1 MNKKLLLLIID
12 GNERSDH
19 LKEGLEA
26 NDFEVI
32 SAKDGQQGFEL
43 ARKTEPNLILA
54 AMQLQHLDGI
64 DLCYMVRQNTSL
76 SATPYILIS
85 ENIGP
90 EERINAFRSGV
101 DSIVP
106 KSISIRELSTRIET
120 LIKRFELANNV
131 ILQPNQSIIGTL
143 ADFRLVEILQ
153 MLTMNVKSGMLTIY
167 HQSQR
172 GQIAIF
178 EGKLTWAK
186 LVPYQGEEAVQKMV
200 FWKEGV
206 FVFEKDL
213 IQSDTNITK
222 PTMQLILDCCQLI
235 DETTLKTQ

>member
-1 MNKKLLLLIID
+1 MKKKLLLLIVEK
-12 GNERSDH
+12 NERWTQF
-19 LKEGLEA
+19 KKQLET

-32 SAKDGQQGFEL
+32 SANDGQSGFDL

-54 AMQLQHLDGI
+54 TMQLQQLDGI
-64 DLCYMVRQNTSL
+64 DLCYMIRQNTNL
-76 SATPYILIS
+76 SSIPYILIS
-85 ENIGP
+85 DDIGP

-106 KSISIRELSTRIET
+106 TTISLRELSTRIET
-120 LIKRFELANNV
+120 LIKRFELATNI
-131 ILQPNQSIIGTL
+131 ILQPNQSMVGTL
-143 ADFRLVEILQ
+143 KDFRLVEILQ
-153 MLTMNVKSGMLTIY
+153 MLNMNMKSGMLTVY

-172 GQIAIF
+172 GQIAFF
-178 EGKLTWAK
+178 EGNMTWAK
-186 LVPYQGEEAVQKMV
+186 LDKTMGQEVVQNMV

-213 IQSDTNITK
+213 IQSDANIQK

-235 DETTLKTQ
+235 DETSIQTP